1 MMFLLARLIYITDLF
16 STILSL
22 SGLESSVP
30 NTTDSFNM
38 WGSISS
44 VKAKSPRKEIIL
56 NIDEDKKHGTWS
68 AAMRWGRVFK
78 SYYICD
84 REKII

>member
-1 MMFLLARLIYITDLF
+1 MARLIYITDWF

-22 SGLESSVP
+22 AGLESAVP
-30 NTTDSFNM
+30 ITTDSFSFNM
-38 WGSISS
+38 WASIAS

-68 AAMRWGRVFK
+68 AAVR
-78 SYYICD
+78 
-84 REKII
+84 